1 MEWFGKRTMSDLTLL
16 AFNNAEY
23 PFWRDCRVRFCTSE
37 TQEYSC
43 SFSFTWSSAVDN
55 LTGPRVA
62 IKKISPFEHQTY
74 CQRTLREI
82 KILKRFKHENVSI
95 YTYVPLRTDRYL
107 RRKYVMNST
116 EYLYNLAFSSFPL
129 YIMELFPY
137 TNMYFYW
144 YGCWFELFFF
154 QIINIMDILRAPNIN
169 DMKDVYPLKTL
180 L

>member
-1 MEWFGKRTMSDLTLL
+1 MEWFGKRTMSDLTLSP
-16 AFNNAEY
+16 FNNAEY
-23 PFWRDCRVRFCTSE
+23 PLWRDCRVQFCTSE
-37 TQEYSC
+37 TQKYSC
-43 SFSFTWSSAVDN
+43 SFSFTLSSAVDN

-129 YIMELFPY
+129 YIMELFPC
-137 TNMYFYW
+137 TNMYFT
-144 YGCWFELFFF
+144 
-154 QIINIMDILRAPNIN
+154 
-169 DMKDVYPLKTL
+169 DMAVDLSYFSFRL
-180 L
+180 LT